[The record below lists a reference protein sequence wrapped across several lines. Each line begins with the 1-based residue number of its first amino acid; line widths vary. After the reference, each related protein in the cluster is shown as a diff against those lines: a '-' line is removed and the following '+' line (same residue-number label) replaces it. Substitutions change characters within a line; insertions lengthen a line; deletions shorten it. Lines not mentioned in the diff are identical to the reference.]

1 MPSVEYRDSAGVC
14 WPIDM
19 RGDGQLAGVG
29 YPLASAPISVHTQNQ
44 AHSPKCCL
52 TPATVAS
59 LSLPP
64 YDRRRR
70 GATLVGAVRAAA
82 HSLSEWVADTY
93 EE

>member
-29 YPLASAPISVHTQNQ
+29 YPLDGTNPVRRGVPDAAATGSAGVNGRR
-44 AHSPKCCL
+44 
-52 TPATVAS
+52 
-59 LSLPP
+59 